1 MSDTKILTPLELKV
15 MNILWKIEK
24 GFVKD
29 VLEQWDEEPVPA
41 YNTISTILRIL
52 TDKEFVDFNV
62 FGRTHQ
68 YYPSLSQ
75 ENYQGDFLNNALE
88 NVFKGSFSSLASAI
102 LDNDNVSPD
111 EIALL
116 KKMIESKK

>member
-15 MNILWKIEK
+15 MNILWTVEK

-29 VLEQWDEEPVPA
+29 VLQQWDEEPVPA
-41 YNTISTILRIL
+41 YNTVSTILRIL
-52 TDKEFVDFNV
+52 TDKEFVGFEA

-68 YYPSLSQ
+68 YFPNITR
-75 ENYQGDFLNNALE
+75 EDYQGKFLNNALE

-102 LDNDNVSPD
+102 LDNDNVSPEEL
-111 EIALL
+111 EIL
-116 KKMIESKK
+116 KKMIDSKK